1 MIPLLCAGFPEWIM
15 MLTMRWSIATLLFT
29 SIAGGQTCTVPDT
42 SCVEAVVVGSHRLS
56 VFRTH
61 SIHSGTPDVV
71 RAFIMVHGVQRNA
84 NTYFR
89 TALNSTTLAGQLEN
103 TLVIAPH
110 FKGNDG
116 SGCYDSIAE
125 NELNFPCDGW
135 TDGQAATN
143 AKMTSFGAIDQLLSM
158 LADKEKFPK
167 LKEIV
172 VAGHSSGAQFAQ
184 RYAASNRIDPD
195 LPVAI
200 RYVVANP
207 SSYVYL
213 DSWRPEA
220 DRCADYDDYRYGLKN
235 LSGYIVETGLDAVRK
250 NYPLR
255 DVTYLLGELDT
266 RNAYHMD
273 TSCGA
278 MAQGPH
284 RMARGQA
291 FFKRLNET
299 YPSKHNLLVVPGCVH
314 NADCMYRS
322 EIGRNTVFKPG
333 R

>member
-1 MIPLLCAGFPEWIM
+1 MLAALCFTA
-15 MLTMRWSIATLLFT
+15 IAMGEPCTT
-29 SIAGGQTCTVPDT
+29 SGKD
-42 SCVEAVVVGSHRLS
+42 CVEEIPVGSHHLS

-61 SIHSGTPDVV
+61 SIQAGAPEVV
-71 RAFIMVHGVQRNA
+71 RAFLMVHGVQRNGG
-84 NTYFR
+84 TYFR
-89 TALNSTTLAGQLEN
+89 TALNSTSLAGELEN

-116 SGCYDSIAE
+116 AGCWDSVAE

-143 AKMTSFGAIDQLLSM
+143 ARMTSFGAVDLLLKM
-158 LADKEKFPK
+158 LANVEKFPK

-184 RYAASNRIDPD
+184 RYAASNRIDPG
-195 LPVAI
+195 LRVPI

-213 DSWRPEA
+213 DSWRPENE
-220 DRCADYDDYRYGLKN
+220 RCAGYDEYRYGLKK
-235 LSGYIVETGLDAVRK
+235 LTGYIAETGVDAVRR
-250 NYPLR
+250 NYPPR
-255 DVTYLLGELDT
+255 NVTYLLGELDT
-266 RNAYHMD
+266 RNAAHMD
-273 TSCGA
+273 TSCSA

-284 RMARGQA
+284 RFARGEA
-291 FFKRLNET
+291 FFKRLNQT
-299 YPSKHNLLVVPGCVH
+299 YPSRHKLLVVPGCFH

-322 EIGRNTVFKPG
+322 ETARKVVFTPAP
-333 R
+333 

>member
-1 MIPLLCAGFPEWIM
+1 M
-15 MLTMRWSIATLLFT
+15 
-29 SIAGGQTCTVPDT
+29 GQPCTTPDR
-42 SCVEAVVVGSHRLS
+42 SCVEAIPVDANHIS
-56 VFRTH
+56 VYRTH
-61 SIHSGTPDVV
+61 SIQAGAPDVT
-71 RAFIMVHGVQRNA
+71 RAFIMVHGVQRNG

-89 TALNSTTLAGQLEN
+89 TALNSTNLAGRLDD
-103 TLVIAPH
+103 TLVIAPN

-116 SGCYDSIAE
+116 SGCRDSVAE

-143 AKMTSFGAIDQLLSM
+143 AKMTSFGAIDQLLTL
-158 LADKEKFPK
+158 LANKEKFPN

-184 RYAASNRIDPD
+184 RYAAANRIDPD
-195 LPVAI
+195 LPVPI

-213 DSWRPEA
+213 DSWRPETE
-220 DRCADYDDYRYGLKN
+220 RCAEYDDYRYGLKK
-235 LSGYIVETGLDAVRK
+235 LTGYIVETGVDAVRK
-250 NYPLR
+250 KYPVR
-255 DVTYLLGELDT
+255 IVTYLLGELDT
-266 RNAYHMD
+266 RDAAHMD
-273 TSCGA
+273 TSCSA

-284 RMARGQA
+284 RFARGQA

-299 YPSKHNLLVVPGCVH
+299 YPSKHKLLVVPGCFH

-322 EIGRNTVFKPG
+322 EIGRGAVFTPG